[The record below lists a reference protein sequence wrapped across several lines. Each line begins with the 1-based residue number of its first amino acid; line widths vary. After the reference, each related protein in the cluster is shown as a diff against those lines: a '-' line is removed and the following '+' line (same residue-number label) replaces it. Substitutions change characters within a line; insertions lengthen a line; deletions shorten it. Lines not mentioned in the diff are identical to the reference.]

1 MKRLKQL
8 SAALLASAVLLS
20 LSGCVIRI
28 VPGGSGSS
36 GTASSGAA
44 LSVSTAPAEPSA
56 AFDPSGSASSNAEP
70 PASSSAASSATRMT
84 ATALETDAPE
94 TAAPATAV
102 PTAAP
107 TAAPAAVP
115 TAQVDPSLTA
125 PAGTPSTDVSELE
138 PVVENFSPIQT
149 ADYYGAQQLA
159 EEPRLLEAYKRL
171 ASAADRLD
179 TRPVSL
185 AGFGL
190 TETQLKQVVNYYM
203 ADYPQHFWVE
213 ASYRYAEAGSVIT
226 AIELSYTMSAQEAQQ
241 ASRQVQAAAARILQG
256 LEGLS
261 EYEIEKRI
269 HDALVSVVTY
279 DTTQQKDYIHTLY
292 GALVNGEAV
301 CDGYARAF
309 QYLLYQV
316 GIPCLLV
323 TGESLG
329 ENHAWNIV
337 EIGGQY
343 YQVDVTWDDP
353 DNGEPGVMY
362 AYFNLTDALMAED
375 HTAGSE
381 NPPLPA
387 CASTDANYFV
397 RNGGV
402 VYEFDAAE
410 AGALVRQAAAGS
422 GTTRLFVMTDPDAYF
437 EALRQNWTAVLRAA
451 GLNRGA
457 RFYSLGREVVILLT

>member
-28 VPGGSGSS
+28 VPGGFGSS
-36 GTASSGAA
+36 GAASSGAA

-56 AFDPSGSASSNAEP
+56 AFGLPSSASSGAEP
-70 PASSSAASSATRMT
+70 PASSATR
-84 ATALETDAPE
+84 A
-94 TAAPATAV
+94 AAPAQ
-102 PTAAP
+102 TAAP
-107 TAAPAAVP
+107 TAQA
-115 TAQVDPSLTA
+115 DPFLTA

-138 PVVENFSPIQT
+138 PVAENFSPLQT

-185 AGFGL
+185 AGLGL
-190 TETQLKQVVNYYM
+190 SEPQLKQIVNYYM
-203 ADYPQHFWVE
+203 ADYPQHFWVDT
-213 ASYRYAEAGSVIT
+213 SYRYAEAGGVIT

-269 HDALVSVVTY
+269 HDALVSAVNY
-279 DTTQQKDYIHTLY
+279 DTTQLKEYIHTLY
-292 GALVNGEAV
+292 GALINGEAV

-323 TGESLG
+323 TGESQG
-329 ENHAWNIV
+329 EDHAWNIV

-362 AYFNLTDALMAED
+362 AYFNLTDELMAED
-375 HTAGSE
+375 HTADSE

-387 CASTDANYFV
+387 CTATDANYFM

-410 AGALVRQAAAGS
+410 VGALVRQAAAG
-422 GTTRLFVMTDPDAYF
+422 GGPARLFVMTDPDAYF
-437 EALRQNWTAVLRAA
+437 EALRQSWAAVLRAA
-451 GLNRGA
+451 GLNRGG
-457 RFYSLGREVVILLT
+457 RFYSLGREVAILLT

>member
-1 MKRLKQL
+1 MKRLKRL
-8 SAALLASAVLLS
+8 SAALLTAAVLLS
-20 LSGCVIRI
+20 LSGCVNRT
-28 VPGGSGSS
+28 VPDNSGPLGAASSGTGLGASTAPTGLSAAFGTSNAEPPVSS
-36 GTASSGAA
+36 GTASATRA
-44 LSVSTAPAEPSA
+44 TTPATTTPATTTPATTAPAQ
-56 AFDPSGSASSNAEP
+56 
-70 PASSSAASSATRMT
+70 
-84 ATALETDAPE
+84 
-94 TAAPATAV
+94 
-102 PTAAP
+102 TAAP

-115 TAQVDPSLTA
+115 TAQADPSLTA
-125 PAGTPSTDVSELE
+125 PAGTPSTGISELD

-149 ADYYGAQQLA
+149 SDYYGAQQLA

-171 ASAADRLD
+171 ASAAERLD

-185 AGFGL
+185 AGLGL

-203 ADYPQHFWVE
+203 ADYPQHFWVGT
-213 ASYRYAEAGSVIT
+213 SYSFGVQNDVVT
-226 AIELSYTMSAQEAQQ
+226 TIEWSYTMSAQEAQQ

-261 EYEIEKRI
+261 EYEIEKHI
-269 HDALVSVVTY
+269 HDALVSAVTY

-323 TGESLG
+323 TGKSRG
-329 ENHAWNIV
+329 EDHAWNIV

-353 DNGEPGVMY
+353 DNEEPGVLY
-362 AYFNLTDALMAED
+362 AYFNLTDTLMAED
-375 HTAGSE
+375 HTADSE

-387 CASTDANYFV
+387 CTSTDANYFV

-410 AGALVRQAAAGS
+410 VGALVRQAAAGS
-422 GTTRLFVMTDPDAYF
+422 GTVRLFVMTEPGAYF

-451 GLNRGA
+451 GLNKGA
-457 RFYSLGREVVILLT
+457 RFYSLGREVVILLQ

>member
-1 MKRLKQL
+1 MKRLKRL
-8 SAALLASAVLLS
+8 AAALLAAAALLS

-36 GTASSGAA
+36 GAASSGTA
-44 LSVSTAPAEPSA
+44 LSASTAPVEASA
-56 AFDPSGSASSNAEP
+56 AFGTSASEQS
-70 PASSSAASSATRMT
+70 ASAGTASATRAATPSTT
-84 ATALETDAPE
+84 AP
-94 TAAPATAV
+94 V
-102 PTAAP
+102 QTAAP

-115 TAQVDPSLTA
+115 TAQADPSLTA
-125 PAGTPSTDVSELE
+125 PAGTPSTDISELE

-149 ADYYGAQQLA
+149 ADYYSAQQLA

-185 AGFGL
+185 AGLGL
-190 TETQLKQVVNYYM
+190 SAEQLRQVYLYYT
-203 ADYPQHFWVE
+203 ADYPQHFWVDT
-213 ASYRYAEAGSVIT
+213 SYRYAEAGGVIT
-226 AIELSYTMSAQEAQQ
+226 AIELSYTMSVQEAQQ
-241 ASRQVQAAAARILQG
+241 ASRQVQTAAARILQG

-261 EYEIEKRI
+261 EYEIEKHI
-269 HDALVSVVTY
+269 HDALVSSVTY
-279 DTTQQKDYIHTLY
+279 DTTQQKEHIHTIY
-292 GALVNGEAV
+292 GALINGEAV

-329 ENHAWNIV
+329 EDHAWNIV

-353 DNGEPGVMY
+353 DNAEPGVMY

-387 CASTDANYFV
+387 CTSTDANYFV

-410 AGALVRQAAAGS
+410 VGALVRQAAAG

-451 GLNRGA
+451 GLNKGA
-457 RFYSLGREVVILLT
+457 RFYSMGREVVILLT